1 MTDQSNIPALQR
13 SLADVV
19 DEYEAKRAA
28 IPQAIEAFGRAV
40 TEIETASCIGGTYAG
55 TIWGRGGHP
64 SVHDRT
70 LEDNLRKSAWRFVY
84 NGLNINRVAPAKD
97 RNRFEQSFENPPEFT
112 IDNIRA
118 TFGKYL
124 QEPRFH
130 ILRGLA
136 EVFCDLDPAYK
147 SHCKVKIGVEG
158 LPKRVILS
166 GFGEYSYG
174 SWGQDK
180 LLDMLNALANYTG
193 REQLHQGQIF
203 EMTRE
208 GRKHGSVMWWGG
220 ELRVFKNGNAH
231 VHFDKPTLAEI
242 NRALAEFYGDV
253 LPDAPREDDDPERA
267 ILRSREVS
275 KDLAYY
281 PTPRAVID
289 HILRDVRW
297 QDVETVLEPSCGDGR
312 ILDVVR
318 ESAPTAR
325 TLGIEVHGKRAK
337 GARAKG
343 HHVLTGNFLTT
354 APDPK
359 YDLIVMNPPFYGKHW
374 QKHVMHARKFL
385 KPAGENR
392 RGGGT
397 LICILPGSAFW
408 DGHLGEIG
416 LCSKD
421 LHEQRGW
428 QSFWHDLPTAS
439 FAESGT
445 RIPTGYIEIGPS
457 LTGDSS

>member
-1 MTDQSNIPALQR
+1 MSDQSNIPALQR

-19 DEYEAKRAA
+19 EEYDAKHKAVQEHIEQFHRA
-28 IPQAIEAFGRAV
+28 ITDIESAA
-40 TEIETASCIGGTYAG
+40 CIGGTFAG
-55 TIWGRGGHP
+55 SIWGRGGSPRLHE
-64 SVHDRT
+64 RT
-70 LEDNLRKSAWRFVY
+70 ITENLRKSAWRFVY
-84 NGLNINRVAPAKD
+84 NGLNIKRVAPAKD

-193 REQLHQGQIF
+193 REQLHQGHVS
-203 EMTRE
+203 EMIRE

-220 ELRVFKNGNAH
+220 DIKVYKNGNAH
-231 VHFDKPTLAEI
+231 VSFDKTTLVEI

-253 LPDAPREDDDPERA
+253 LPDAPGEEDDPD
-267 ILRSREVS
+267 LDLFRSREVS

-297 QDVETVLEPSCGDGR
+297 HEVETVLEPSCGDGR

-318 ESAPTAR
+318 EHAPGAR
-325 TLGIEVHGKRAK
+325 TLGVEVHTDRADE
-337 GARAKG
+337 ARAKG
-343 HHVLTGNFLTT
+343 HHVLNTNFLTT
-354 APDPK
+354 EPDPI
-359 YDLIVMNPPFYGKHW
+359 YDLVVMNPPFFGRHW

-385 KPAGENR
+385 KRSEDKW
-392 RGGGT
+392 RGGGR
-397 LICILPGSAFW
+397 LICILPASAFW
-408 DGHLGEIG
+408 DGHLGELG

-421 LHEQRGW
+421 AHERRGW

-445 RIPTGYIEIGPS
+445 NVPTGYIEIGPEQ
-457 LTGDSS
+457 